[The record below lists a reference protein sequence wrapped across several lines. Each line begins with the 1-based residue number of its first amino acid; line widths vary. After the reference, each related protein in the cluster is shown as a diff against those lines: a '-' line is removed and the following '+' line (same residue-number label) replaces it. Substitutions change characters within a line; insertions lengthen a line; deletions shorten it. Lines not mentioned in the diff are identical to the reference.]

1 MTDLDTSIRRTKP
14 DDIIG
19 PAFLA
24 ASMIEERA
32 PDIVEALNDMPL
44 DLATAVL
51 LRLPPERAIEVL
63 DQPGLEREPEIV
75 TLMPRAIA
83 AGLLAGVSA
92 DRVADIF
99 HQVEEP
105 HGSELLELLDPDTR
119 VTIRRLLE
127 YPRDTA
133 GSIMTTEFASVPST
147 YTVQQTL
154 DYIRHVE
161 SSRETV
167 YAIYVLDP
175 LSKNLVKTI
184 TLRRLITGD
193 PQAPVLSVARPGR
206 LITATPLMDREDVA
220 RLISKYDLLAVPV
233 VDHGRVIGI
242 VTVDDV
248 IDAIVAE
255 STEDVQKFGGM
266 AAINEPYME
275 IGFWQMMKK
284 RGGWLCALFLSE
296 MLTASAMQGYE
307 GELEKAIVLTL
318 FIPLIMSSGGNSGSQ
333 ATSLLIRALAL
344 RELRIRDWWRV
355 ALREIP
361 NGLALGAMLG
371 LVGIVRISLWQHLGL
386 YDYGEHWPGRAD
398 RRYNAGGDRHVGSL
412 TGSMLPFILQR
423 IGFDPAS
430 ASAPFSNSSTS
441 RTGIY
446 FTVASMILRERC
458 FSEEGWEALADAR
471 RRSRVI

>member
-1 MTDLDTSIRRTKP
+1 MTGLDVQDAAANADNIVN
-14 DDIIG
+14 
-19 PAFLA
+19 PAILA

-32 PDIVEALNDMPL
+32 ADIVEALNDMPP
-44 DLATAVL
+44 DLAVAVL
-51 LRLPPERAIEVL
+51 LHLPPDRAVEVL
-63 DQPGLEREPEIV
+63 DQPGLEREADLV
-75 TLMPRAIA
+75 TLMPREAVA
-83 AGLLAGVSA
+83 KLLAGMSA

-99 HQVEEP
+99 RQVKEP
-105 HGSELLELLDPDTR
+105 HRSELLDLLDPDAR
-119 VTIRRLLE
+119 VNTRRLLK
-127 YPRDTA
+127 YPKDTA

-147 YTVQQTL
+147 YTVEQTL

-161 SSRETV
+161 STRETV

-175 LSKNLVKTI
+175 ISRKLVKTVS
-184 TLRRLITGD
+184 LRRLVAGD
-193 PQAPVLSVARPGR
+193 PEAPVVSVARPGR

-233 VDHGRVIGI
+233 VDHDRIIGI

-248 IDAIVAE
+248 IDAIVQE

-275 IGFWQMMKK
+275 VGFWQMMKK

-344 RELRIRDWWRV
+344 RELEIKDWWRV
-355 ALREIP
+355 ALREVP
-361 NGLALGAMLG
+361 NGLALGTMLG
-371 LVGIVRISLWQHLGL
+371 LVGIARISLWQHLGF
-386 YDYGEHWPGRAD
+386 YDYGEHWFLIALTVGLALI
-398 RRYNAGGDRHVGSL
+398 GIVLFGSL

-430 ASAPFSNSSTS
+430 ASAPFVATLVDV
-441 RTGIY
+441 TGLVIY
-446 FTVASMILRERC
+446 FSVASLILR
-458 FSEEGWEALADAR
+458 GTLL
-471 RRSRVI
+471 

>member
-1 MTDLDTSIRRTKP
+1 MTDPDVLDAAAKA
-14 DDIIG
+14 DNMAN

-32 PDIVEALNDMPL
+32 PDIVEALNDMPPE
-44 DLATAVL
+44 LAVAVL
-51 LRLPPERAIEVL
+51 LHLPPDRAIEVL
-63 DQPGLEREPEIV
+63 DQPGLEREPELV
-75 TLMPRAIA
+75 TLMPRAAA
-83 AGLLAGVSA
+83 AGLLGGVSA

-99 HQVEEP
+99 HQVKEP
-105 HGSELLELLDPDTR
+105 HGSALLDLLDPGTR
-119 VTIRRLLE
+119 VNIRRLLE
-127 YPRDTA
+127 YPKDSA

-147 YTVQQTL
+147 YTVRQTL

-175 LSKNLVKTI
+175 LTKTLVKTI
-184 TLRRLITGD
+184 TLRRLITAD
-193 PQAPVLSVARPGR
+193 PEAPVLSVARPGR
-206 LITATPLMDREDVA
+206 LITAAPLMDREEVA

-242 VTVDDV
+242 VTVDDI
-248 IDAIVAE
+248 IDAIVQE
-255 STEDVQKFGGM
+255 TTEDVQKFGGM
-266 AAINEPYME
+266 AAIDEPYME

-344 RELRIRDWWRV
+344 RELEIKDWWRV

-371 LVGIVRISLWQHLGL
+371 LVGIVRIALWQVLGL
-386 YDYGEHWPGRAD
+386 YDYGEHWALVALTVGTALV
-398 RRYNAGGDRHVGSL
+398 GIVMFGSL

-430 ASAPFSNSSTS
+430 ASAPFVATLVDV
-441 RTGIY
+441 TGLVIY
-446 FTVASMILRERC
+446 FTVASLVLR
-458 FSEEGWEALADAR
+458 GTLL
-471 RRSRVI
+471 